1 MQVNSCANPFIY
13 ATILPEFTKLCG
25 GGPSG
30 NRVRK
35 KPKTVSK
42 TVSIPLATPRRSK
55 TTSRLFSTGSKQD
68 ATDVAK
74 AFAASLDK
82 TLTK

>member
-13 ATILPEFTKLCG
+13 ATILPEFKKLCG
-25 GGPSG
+25 DRSSG
-30 NRVRK
+30 NRVRR

-42 TVSIPLATPRRSK
+42 TASIPLTTPRRSK
-55 TTSRLFSTGSKQD
+55 TISKLFSTGSKQD